1 MACPSST
8 CRPSPDQ
15 LNLLRHRGP
24 AFGGEMWRHQRLAAS
39 RRKRVAFGQRLY
51 NVNEAMEQDDDDDGG
66 PGPVARR
73 RATRGRAKKGG
84 GGAGSRERGGGGSG
98 IGALQFRGAFEAT
111 DAAGD
116 FDEKFSKL
124 ANTRLHFGASIAL
137 QSLVTNDVV
146 TVKNSSDAKVDGTV
160 VASPCADIEA
170 RDVALLK
177 MIEMEDPGSY
187 KGVRFG
193 DDVWLQIFGGTGEPS
208 WKNGSVVGAKV
219 HTATKLPTVPLD
231 PTQAKYRVEADAPA
245 SPASHGS
252 PGGFPGAGGDPGS
265 PTPNSHASVK
275 LGAPTPVRATLP
287 KGKDDAAWSFHEM
300 RMRNVAALTLGRW
313 RIMPATEE
321 LAKAATKRGGYV
333 CNFDHGESTA
343 GYKVERRGIWKLRV
357 AEASTNLREMSKGEQ
372 RSEMLMDRA
381 RKCLALSDANRYGR
395 RRYRSDTG
403 EVERPGAVVDADA
416 DSHISGGIGFSTV
429 LRESVFDGERQE
441 EAHALRPHRA
451 KERRP
456 HEYFLDKFP
465 RIGPGA
471 EPPERPPKVSGG
483 GSVCSA
489 SRASRRGRGR
499 DGGDAAATVAAS
511 LSSRGGS
518 SSQRRRLGSLSTA
531 LSSITY
537 GPEWHVPKADLLINR
552 QTTTSKIRFP
562 PPSQR
567 KRPAA
572 AFDAD
577 AAAAAKARDH
587 DGATVQRKSRLL
599 GAAASWSYS
608 LGDED
613 RTVAEVAANA
623 NLSAR
628 NAIQTLSSV
637 WSDAGSHQGSDGGS
651 HGTHGSSLAGH
662 RRRHHHHRGA
672 GAPLSDVSASDDDHE
687 SGLSDL
693 EEPEHADIP
702 SPHKL
707 AMQDDEEED
716 TERLALEA
724 IDAWHKKWTH
734 RLSTDGRSGGPV
746 VDRLE
751 GEDVFLAHNIDY
763 LKRRH
768 RFKTMFAKLQ
778 IDSSADQVIYGKK
791 AKAKDGASRDLL
803 EDPPA
808 DMAVFEEEESL
819 GAFMGDGAL
828 LKEMTLSTL
837 GLLRDS
843 VANNLNAAM
852 VVAPRMRFVAVRLR
866 DHLFGAAN
874 MAPDDASD
882 VADEDL
888 ASTVSAA
895 AAGALSVDAL
905 LKHAKKLHSEIMLF
919 CTHVARVY
927 APKDDKRRKTR
938 RGSSTKRMTRRQS
951 SAKDGPGSGAS
962 TSSRTFDTHTAS
974 T

>member
-1 MACPSST
+1 MLDHSGS
-8 CRPSPDQ
+8 
-15 LNLLRHRGP
+15 L
-24 AFGGEMWRHQRLAAS
+24 F
-39 RRKRVAFGQRLY
+39 FF
-51 NVNEAMEQDDDDDGG
+51 
-66 PGPVARR
+66 ARR
-73 RATRGRAKKGG
+73 
-84 GGAGSRERGGGGSG
+84 
-98 IGALQFRGAFEAT
+98 
-111 DAAGD
+111 
-116 FDEKFSKL
+116 
-124 ANTRLHFGASIAL
+124 
-137 QSLVTNDVV
+137 
-146 TVKNSSDAKVDGTV
+146 
-160 VASPCADIEA
+160 
-170 RDVALLK
+170 
-177 MIEMEDPGSY
+177 
-187 KGVRFG
+187 
-193 DDVWLQIFGGTGEPS
+193 
-208 WKNGSVVGAKV
+208 
-219 HTATKLPTVPLD
+219 
-231 PTQAKYRVEADAPA
+231 
-245 SPASHGS
+245 
-252 PGGFPGAGGDPGS
+252 
-265 PTPNSHASVK
+265 
-275 LGAPTPVRATLP
+275 
-287 KGKDDAAWSFHEM
+287 
-300 RMRNVAALTLGRW
+300 
-313 RIMPATEE
+313 
-321 LAKAATKRGGYV
+321 
-333 CNFDHGESTA
+333 
-343 GYKVERRGIWKLRV
+343 
-357 AEASTNLREMSKGEQ
+357 
-372 RSEMLMDRA
+372 
-381 RKCLALSDANRYGR
+381 
-395 RRYRSDTG
+395 
-403 EVERPGAVVDADA
+403 
-416 DSHISGGIGFSTV
+416 
-429 LRESVFDGERQE
+429 
-441 EAHALRPHRA
+441 
-451 KERRP
+451 
-456 HEYFLDKFP
+456 
-465 RIGPGA
+465 
-471 EPPERPPKVSGG
+471 
-483 GSVCSA
+483 
-489 SRASRRGRGR
+489 
-499 DGGDAAATVAAS
+499 
-511 LSSRGGS
+511 
-518 SSQRRRLGSLSTA
+518 
-531 LSSITY
+531 
-537 GPEWHVPKADLLINR
+537 
-552 QTTTSKIRFP
+552 
-562 PPSQR
+562 
-567 KRPAA
+567 
-572 AFDAD
+572 
-577 AAAAAKARDH
+577 
-587 DGATVQRKSRLL
+587 
-599 GAAASWSYS
+599 
-608 LGDED
+608 
-613 RTVAEVAANA
+613 
-623 NLSAR
+623 
-628 NAIQTLSSV
+628 SSV

-651 HGTHGSSLAGH
+651 HGSHGSSLAGH

-763 LKRRH
+763 LKRRN

-843 VANNLNAAM
+843 VANNLNNAVQKRTEEAELARVACEAAVLVVTFSEM

>member
-15 LNLLRHRGP
+15 LNLLRHPRSF

-51 NVNEAMEQDDDDDGG
+51 NVNEAMEQDDDDDVSNEAPPRGLAASASAPGLLQGG
-66 PGPVARR
+66 PGPSRGAARRGVARR
-73 RATRGRAKKGG
+73 RAAAAPVASAR
-84 GGAGSRERGGGGSG
+84 GGGSG

-116 FDEKFSKL
+116 FDE
-124 ANTRLHFGASIAL
+124 
-137 QSLVTNDVV
+137 SLVTNDAV

-193 DDVWLQIFGGTGEPS
+193 DDVAPDLRRHGRAVVEERLRRRRQGPHGDEAADRAPGPDAGQVPRGGRRAREPREPRL
-208 WKNGSVVGAKV
+208 ARR
-219 HTATKLPTVPLD
+219 L
-231 PTQAKYRVEADAPA
+231 
-245 SPASHGS
+245 
-252 PGGFPGAGGDPGS
+252 PGAGGDPGS

-333 CNFDHGESTA
+333 CNFDHVYLEQDFFYMCHDATAAPLTFHRTPAEGESTA

-372 RSEMLMDRA
+372 RSEMLMDA

-403 EVERPGAVVDADA
+403 EVERPGAV
-416 DSHISGGIGFSTV
+416 
-429 LRESVFDGERQE
+429 
-441 EAHALRPHRA
+441 
-451 KERRP
+451 
-456 HEYFLDKFP
+456 
-465 RIGPGA
+465 
-471 EPPERPPKVSGG
+471 
-483 GSVCSA
+483 
-489 SRASRRGRGR
+489 
-499 DGGDAAATVAAS
+499 
-511 LSSRGGS
+511 
-518 SSQRRRLGSLSTA
+518 
-531 LSSITY
+531 
-537 GPEWHVPKADLLINR
+537 
-552 QTTTSKIRFP
+552 TTTSKIRFP

-587 DGATVQRKSRLL
+587 DGATVVSQLT
-599 GAAASWSYS
+599 ADTH
-608 LGDED
+608 DE
-613 RTVAEVAANA
+613 V
-623 NLSAR
+623 
-628 NAIQTLSSV
+628 
-637 WSDAGSHQGSDGGS
+637 DAPPL
-651 HGTHGSSLAGH
+651 HG
-662 RRRHHHHRGA
+662 RPVR
-672 GAPLSDVSASDDDHE
+672 
-687 SGLSDL
+687 
-693 EEPEHADIP
+693 
-702 SPHKL
+702 
-707 AMQDDEEED
+707 
-716 TERLALEA
+716 
-724 IDAWHKKWTH
+724 
-734 RLSTDGRSGGPV
+734 GPV

-843 VANNLNAAM
+843 VANNLNAAVQKRTEEAELARVACEAAVLVVTFSEM

-882 VADEDL
+882 SAAPPSPL
-888 ASTVSAA
+888 KAARRPALFSTSFLSLVSATLGGPSVDEFGVGARVWVAHADGSATSATVLAAPQPRSGRCRSTSTLAVGEDSIWADAHALNGIEVHRPELEKLFVKA
-895 AAGALSVDAL
+895 AADKKDAPS
-905 LKHAKKLHSEIMLF
+905 AE
-919 CTHVARVY
+919 
-927 APKDDKRRKTR
+927 
-938 RGSSTKRMTRRQS
+938 GRQS
-951 SAKDGPGSGAS
+951 QGDGAPPC
-962 TSSRTFDTHTAS
+962 
-974 T
+974 